1 MDLLKELLVQYPMLS
16 MESMELLWK
25 LELLSPA
32 SVVSNRSPLQK
43 LPKELFSSSPD
54 SLETQWRNV
63 ASAGFSNHLTI
74 DAFWLEFWGWKPSAL
89 RQMQLNSRGIFEQ
102 TEGPVP
108 LVSAEELAFK
118 FAVNNINRNRTLLPN
133 TTLTYDIQRINIY
146 DSFEASRKACD
157 QLSLGVVAI
166 FGPSHS
172 SSSNAVQSI
181 CNALEVPH
189 VQVRWKHHPMDNR
202 DTFYTNL
209 YPDYSSLSYAILD
222 LVQYLKWKTATVVY
236 DDSTGLI
243 RLQELIMAPSRYN
256 IRLKIRQLPLD
267 SQDTRPLL
275 KEMKRGREFR
285 IIFDCSHQMAAQ
297 ILKQAQTMG
306 MMTEYYHYIFTTL
319 DMMAIDLD
327 PYRFCGVN
335 LTGFRILNVDN
346 PQVAAIVE
354 KWSTERQLP
363 HKPDSGLLE
372 GIMTTDAALTYDAVH
387 IVSVSYQHAPQ
398 MTVNS
403 LQCHRHK
410 PWRFGGR
417 FMSFIKE
424 SHWDGLTGRLSFN
437 KTTGL
442 RTDFDLDII
451 SLKEDGLEKV
461 GKWSASGGLNI
472 TEVPKRKGMNITDS
486 LANRSLVISTILP
499 TAVHRSHRFAPIRS
513 LRRDK
518 LKQLTW
524 PRFLRCLWAFLQEEP
539 YVMLKKSDKALVGND
554 RFEGFC
560 IDLLKELAN
569 ILGFSYE
576 IRLVADGKYGS
587 QDDKGQWNG
596 MIRELIEHPRITN
609 QDRTQKKQC
618 LCPPRDP
625 VVSLSP
631 HQRADLAVAPLTITY
646 MREKVVDFS
655 KPFMGM
661 GISILYRKPN
671 TTNSGFFSF
680 LNPMTPDIWVYIL
693 LAYLGVSC
701 VLFVIARFSPYEWYD
716 AHPCNPGSDV
726 VENNFTLFNSF
737 WFGVGSL
744 MQQGSELMPKA
755 LSTRII
761 GGIWWFFTLIIIS
774 SYTANLAAFLTI
786 ERMDSPVESADDIAK
801 QTRIDYGVVKDGAT
815 MTFFKKSKVSTFE
828 KMWAFMSSKPSSSLV
843 KSIEE
848 GIQRVLRSDYALL
861 MESTTI
867 DYITRRNC
875 NLTQVGGII
884 DSKGY
889 GIGTPL
895 GSPYRD
901 KVTIA
906 ILSIL
911 EDGRLHMLKE
921 KWWSGASCQGEE
933 RRESGPMGIQNLGG
947 IFIVLASGLVLSV
960 FVAIAEFIYKL
971 RKTAERE
978 QVFVQCHGGRDQ
990 TVLHLREACQTPS
1003 PSPSSSATAAAE
1015 QDGRRDQHAH
1025 VQRPATP
1032 GKGHE
1037 LQPWDDP
1044 RVPVTTCPPL
1054 PGKALL
1060 LSHVSGAFPTETR
1073 DNGLDGPLPRFMNHS
1088 DHHGTLSIN
1097 HSNMS
1102 TLTKHGQLK
1111 MAASATQV

>member
-1 MDLLKELLVQYPMLS
+1 MPHVI
-16 MESMELLWK
+16 
-25 LELLSPA
+25 
-32 SVVSNRSPLQK
+32 RI
-43 LPKELFSSSPD
+43 
-54 SLETQWRNV
+54 
-63 ASAGFSNHLTI
+63 G
-74 DAFWLEFWGWKPSAL
+74 
-89 RQMQLNSRGIFEQ
+89 GIFEQ
-102 TEGPVP
+102 TDGPVS

-202 DTFYTNL
+202 DSFYANL

-267 SQDTRPLL
+267 TQDTRPLL
-275 KEMKRGREFR
+275 KEMKRSREFR

-319 DMMAIDLD
+319 DLMAIDLE

-335 LTGFRILNVDN
+335 MTGFRILNVDN
-346 PQVAAIVE
+346 PQVASIVE
-354 KWSTERQLP
+354 KWSMERQIP
-363 HKPDSGLLE
+363 PKPDSGLLE
-372 GIMTTDAALTYDAVH
+372 GVMTTDAALTYDAVH

-437 KTTGL
+437 KTSGL

-451 SLKEDGLEKV
+451 SLKEEGLEKV
-461 GKWSASGGLNI
+461 GKWSVSGGLNI
-472 TEVPKRKGMNITDS
+472 TDVPKRKGMNITDS
-486 LANRSLVISTILP
+486 LANRSLVITTIL
-499 TAVHRSHRFAPIRS
+499 
-513 LRRDK
+513 
-518 LKQLTW
+518 
-524 PRFLRCLWAFLQEEP
+524 EEP

-560 IDLLKELAN
+560 VDLLRELAN
-569 ILGFSYE
+569 VLGFTYE
-576 IRLVADGKYGS
+576 IRLVPDGRYGS
-587 QDDKGQWNG
+587 QDEKGQWNG
-596 MIRELIEHPRITN
+596 MIRELIEH
-609 QDRTQKKQC
+609 
-618 LCPPRDP
+618 
-625 VVSLSP
+625 
-631 HQRADLAVAPLTITY
+631 RADLAVAPLTITY
-646 MREKVVDFS
+646 MREKVIDFS
-655 KPFMGM
+655 KPFMNM

-671 TTNSGFFSF
+671 TTNNGFFSF

-726 VENNFTLFNSF
+726 VENNFTLLNSF

-744 MQQGSELMPKA
+744 MQQEACSFERDSLCSDAAERVLNAGSELMPKA

-774 SYTANLAAFLTI
+774 SYTANLAAFLTV
-786 ERMDSPVESADDIAK
+786 ERMDSPVDSADDIAK
-801 QTRIDYGVVKDGAT
+801 QTKIDYGLVKDGAT

-828 KMWAFMSSKPSSSLV
+828 KMWAFMSSKPSTSLV
-843 KSIEE
+843 KSIED
-848 GIQRVLRSDYALL
+848 GIQRVLKSDYALI

-867 DYITRRNC
+867 DYITKRNC
-875 NLTQVGGII
+875 NLTQLGGLI

-889 GIGTPL
+889 GIGTPI

-901 KVTIA
+901 KITIA

-921 KWWSGASCQGEE
+921 KWWSGSSCLDEE
-933 RRESGPMGIQNLGG
+933 RHETGPMGIHNLGG

-960 FVAIAEFIYKL
+960 FVAIAEFVYKL

-978 QVFVQCHGGRDQ
+978 QRSLC
-990 TVLHLREACQTPS
+990 
-1003 PSPSSSATAAAE
+1003 SAMVDEIRLSFTCE
-1015 QDGRRDQHAH
+1015 RRVRLKPQPPVIVKTDAVINMHAYNH
-1025 VQRPATP
+1025 R
-1032 GKGHE
+1032 
-1037 LQPWDDP
+1037 
-1044 RVPVTTCPPL
+1044 RL
-1054 PGKALL
+1054 PGK
-1060 LSHVSGAFPTETR
+1060 
-1073 DNGLDGPLPRFMNHS
+1073 D
-1088 DHHGTLSIN
+1088 
-1097 HSNMS
+1097 NMS
-1102 TLTKHGQLK
+1102 CSTGMTP
-1111 MAASATQV
+1111 VFP

>member
-1 MDLLKELLVQYPMLS
+1 MERQEPEISCCPDGTETHTHTHTHTPLKIMALDF
-16 MESMELLWK
+16 K
-25 LELLSPA
+25 A
-32 SVVSNRSPLQK
+32 
-43 LPKELFSSSPD
+43 D
-54 SLETQWRNV
+54 I
-63 ASAGFSNHLTI
+63 GFSAENG
-74 DAFWLEFWGWKPSAL
+74 EG
-89 RQMQLNSRGIFEQ
+89 GIFEQ
-102 TEGPVP
+102 TDGPVS

-189 VQVRWKHHPMDNR
+189 IQVRWKHHPMDNR
-202 DTFYTNL
+202 DSFYANL

-222 LVQYLKWKTATVVY
+222 LVQFLKWKTATVVY

-267 SQDTRPLL
+267 TQDTRPLL
-275 KEMKRGREFR
+275 KEMKRSREFR
-285 IIFDCSHQMAAQ
+285 IIFDCSHHMAAQ
-297 ILKQAQTMG
+297 ILKQVSERNPFFITVVSQKD
-306 MMTEYYHYIFTTL
+306 L
-319 DMMAIDLD
+319 MAIDLE

-335 LTGFRILNVDN
+335 MTGFRILNVDN
-346 PQVAAIVE
+346 PQVASIVE
-354 KWSTERQLP
+354 KWSMERQMP
-363 HKPDSGLLE
+363 PKPDSGLLE

-437 KTTGL
+437 KTSGL
-442 RTDFDLDII
+442 RTDFDLDIV

-461 GKWSASGGLNI
+461 HFVFGLNVGKWSVSGGLNI

-486 LANRSLVISTILP
+486 LANRSLVITTIL
-499 TAVHRSHRFAPIRS
+499 
-513 LRRDK
+513 D
-518 LKQLTW
+518 
-524 PRFLRCLWAFLQEEP
+524 EP
-539 YVMLKKSDKALVGND
+539 YVMLKKSDKALDGND

-569 ILGFSYE
+569 VLGFTYE
-576 IRLVADGKYGS
+576 IRLVPDGRYGS

-596 MIRELIEHPRITN
+596 MIRELIEHVT
-609 QDRTQKKQC
+609 
-618 LCPPRDP
+618 
-625 VVSLSP
+625 
-631 HQRADLAVAPLTITY
+631 DLAVAPLTITY
-646 MREKVVDFS
+646 MREKVIDFS
-655 KPFMGM
+655 KPFMSM
-661 GISILYRKPN
+661 GISIVYRKPN
-671 TTNSGFFSF
+671 ATNNGFFSF

-701 VLFVIARFSPYEWYD
+701 VLFVTARFSPYEWYD

-726 VENNFTLFNSF
+726 VENNFTLLNSF

-774 SYTANLAAFLTI
+774 SYTANLAAFLTV
-786 ERMDSPVESADDIAK
+786 ERMDSPVDSADDIAK
-801 QTRIDYGVVKDGAT
+801 QTKIEYGVVKDGAT
-815 MTFFKKSKVSTFE
+815 MSFFKKSKVSTFE
-828 KMWAFMSSKPSSSLV
+828 KMWAFMSSKPSTSLV
-843 KSIEE
+843 KSIED
-848 GIQRVLRSDYALL
+848 GIQRVLKSDYALI

-901 KVTIA
+901 KITIA

-921 KWWSGASCQGEE
+921 KWWSGSSCLDEE
-933 RRESGPMGIQNLGG
+933 RHETGPMGIQNLGG

-971 RKTAERE
+971 RKTADRE
-978 QVFVQCHGGRDQ
+978 QVY
-990 TVLHLREACQTPS
+990 
-1003 PSPSSSATAAAE
+1003 
-1015 QDGRRDQHAH
+1015 
-1025 VQRPATP
+1025 
-1032 GKGHE
+1032 
-1037 LQPWDDP
+1037 
-1044 RVPVTTCPPL
+1044 VP
-1054 PGKALL
+1054 
-1060 LSHVSGAFPTETR
+1060 
-1073 DNGLDGPLPRFMNHS
+1073 
-1088 DHHGTLSIN
+1088 IN
-1097 HSNMS
+1097 HIHNVLFS
-1102 TLTKHGQLK
+1102 
-1111 MAASATQV
+1111 

>member
-1 MDLLKELLVQYPMLS
+1 MNVTGWTRATFLMFAFLVFLLFLL
-16 MESMELLWK
+16 
-25 LELLSPA
+25 
-32 SVVSNRSPLQK
+32 
-43 LPKELFSSSPD
+43 
-54 SLETQWRNV
+54 
-63 ASAGFSNHLTI
+63 G
-74 DAFWLEFWGWKPSAL
+74 
-89 RQMQLNSRGIFEQ
+89 GIFEQ
-102 TEGPVP
+102 TEGPIP

-189 VQVRWKHHPMDNR
+189 IQVRWKHHPMDNR
-202 DTFYTNL
+202 DTFYANL

-222 LVQYLKWKTATVVY
+222 LVQFLKWKTATVVY

-267 SQDTRPLL
+267 TQDTRPLL
-275 KEMKRGREFR
+275 KEMKRSREFR
-285 IIFDCSHQMAAQ
+285 IIFDCSHHMAAQ

-319 DMMAIDLD
+319 DLMAIDLE

-335 LTGFRILNVDN
+335 MTGFRILNVDN
-346 PQVAAIVE
+346 PQVSSIVE
-354 KWSTERQLP
+354 KWSMERQLP
-363 HKPDSGLLE
+363 PKPDSGLLE

-442 RTDFDLDII
+442 RTDFDLDIV
-451 SLKEDGLEKV
+451 SLKEDGLEKVTLHFILYFSVFLFEQSHKV

-486 LANRSLVISTILP
+486 LANRSLVITTIL
-499 TAVHRSHRFAPIRS
+499 
-513 LRRDK
+513 
-518 LKQLTW
+518 
-524 PRFLRCLWAFLQEEP
+524 EEP
-539 YVMLKKSDKALVGND
+539 YVMLKKSDKVLVGNE
-554 RFEGFC
+554 RFEGYC
-560 IDLLKELAN
+560 IDLLKELSSV
-569 ILGFSYE
+569 LGFTYE
-576 IRLVADGKYGS
+576 IRLVPDGKYGS

-596 MIRELIEHPRITN
+596 MIRELIEH
-609 QDRTQKKQC
+609 
-618 LCPPRDP
+618 
-625 VVSLSP
+625 
-631 HQRADLAVAPLTITY
+631 RADLAVAPLTITY
-646 MREKVVDFS
+646 SREKLIDFT
-655 KPFMGM
+655 KPFLNA

-671 TTNSGFFSF
+671 STNSGFFSF

-726 VENNFTLFNSF
+726 VENNFTLLNSF

-786 ERMDSPVESADDIAK
+786 ERMDSPVDSADDIAK
-801 QTRIDYGVVKDGAT
+801 QTKIEYGVVKDGAT
-815 MTFFKKSKVSTFE
+815 MSFFKKSKVSTFE
-828 KMWAFMSSKPSSSLV
+828 KMWAFMSSRPRTSLV
-843 KSIEE
+843 KSIED
-848 GIQRVLRSDYALL
+848 GIQRVLKSDYALIT
-861 MESTTI
+861 ESPTI

-875 NLTQVGGII
+875 NLTQVGGLI

-901 KVTIA
+901 KITIA

-921 KWWSGASCQGEE
+921 KWWSGNSCLEEE
-933 RRESGPMGIQNLGG
+933 RRETGPMGIQNLGG

-978 QVFVQCHGGRDQ
+978 LQWER
-990 TVLHLREACQTPS
+990 
-1003 PSPSSSATAAAE
+1003 SSS
-1015 QDGRRDQHAH
+1015 
-1025 VQRPATP
+1025 
-1032 GKGHE
+1032 
-1037 LQPWDDP
+1037 
-1044 RVPVTTCPPL
+1044 
-1054 PGKALL
+1054 
-1060 LSHVSGAFPTETR
+1060 
-1073 DNGLDGPLPRFMNHS
+1073 
-1088 DHHGTLSIN
+1088 
-1097 HSNMS
+1097 
-1102 TLTKHGQLK
+1102 
-1111 MAASATQV
+1111 